1 VQLAIAIGAA
11 VPVALICAL
20 CCAGAAMLAVRRYRR
35 HKDQDDDDEERN
47 DDIDASLQSIVA
59 LTGYSGAHESIAP
72 VSKKAAAASVPLQP
86 PRPDVVDN
94 PLYVPNAFFVTNE
107 LAHHASQVPTNDRFP
122 FTV

>member
-59 LTGYSGAHESIAP
+59 LTGYSGVHESIAP
-72 VSKKAAAASVPLQP
+72 VSKKAIPLQP
-86 PRPDVVDN
+86 PRPEVVDN

-107 LAHHASQVPTNDRFP
+107 LAHHASQVPTNDLFP
-122 FTV
+122 FSV

>member
-1 VQLAIAIGAA
+1 
-11 VPVALICAL
+11 
-20 CCAGAAMLAVRRYRR
+20 MLAVRRYRR

-59 LTGYSGAHESIAP
+59 LPGYSGAHQPIVP
-72 VSKKAAAASVPLQP
+72 VVVSKTAAASSSTP
-86 PRPDVVDN
+86 PSSRHHEMFNN

-107 LAHHASQVPTNDRFP
+107 LAEHVSQVPTSNRFP

>member
-1 VQLAIAIGAA
+1 
-11 VPVALICAL
+11 
-20 CCAGAAMLAVRRYRR
+20 MLAVRRYRH

-59 LTGYSGAHESIAP
+59 LPYSGAHQPIVP
-72 VSKKAAAASVPLQP
+72 VVVSKTAAASSSTP
-86 PRPDVVDN
+86 PSSRQHEMFNN

-107 LAHHASQVPTNDRFP
+107 LAEHVSQVPTSNHFP